1 MPRPTLSQILYGSAT
16 VIASAAAMLLLSQ
29 AGAALA
35 LVAICVTALALGVL
49 VALTAPPPRSR
60 RASSAV
66 QAEQPVV
73 VPRPEGIAAPA
84 ADRRPV
90 GAQPAR
96 H

>member
-29 AGAALA
+29 AGAAIA

-49 VALTAPPPRSR
+49 VALTAPTPRSR
-60 RASSAV
+60 RAPALP
-66 QAEQPVV
+66 AEQPVV

-84 ADRRPV
+84 AARRPV
-90 GAQPAR
+90 GAHPAR

>member
-29 AGAALA
+29 AGAAIA

-49 VALTAPPPRSR
+49 VALTAPVPRSR
-60 RASSAV
+60 RAPALP
-66 QAEQPVV
+66 AEEAVV
-73 VPRPEGIAAPA
+73 VARPDGIAAPA

-90 GAQPAR
+90 GAQSAP

>member
-1 MPRPTLSQILYGSAT
+1 MPRPTLTQILYGSAT

-29 AGAALA
+29 AGAAIA

-49 VALTAPPPRSR
+49 VALTAPLPRSR
-60 RASSAV
+60 RAPALT
-66 QAEQPVV
+66 AERVV
-73 VPRPEGIAAPA
+73 AARPDGIAAPA

-90 GAQPAR
+90 GAQSAP

>member
-1 MPRPTLSQILYGSAT
+1 MPRPTLSQLLYGSAT

-29 AGAALA
+29 AGAAIA

-49 VALTAPPPRSR
+49 VALTVPAPRSR
-60 RASSAV
+60 RAPALR
-66 QAEQPVV
+66 AEQPVV
-73 VPRPEGIAAPA
+73 ARADGIAAPA

-90 GAQPAR
+90 GAQSAP

>member
-1 MPRPTLSQILYGSAT
+1 
-16 VIASAAAMLLLSQ
+16 MLLLSQ

-49 VALTAPPPRSR
+49 VALTAPQPRSS
-60 RASSAV
+60 RAAPAAK
-66 QAEQPVV
+66 AEPVV
-73 VPRPEGIAAPA
+73 LPRPEGIAAPA

-90 GAQPAR
+90 GAQPAQ